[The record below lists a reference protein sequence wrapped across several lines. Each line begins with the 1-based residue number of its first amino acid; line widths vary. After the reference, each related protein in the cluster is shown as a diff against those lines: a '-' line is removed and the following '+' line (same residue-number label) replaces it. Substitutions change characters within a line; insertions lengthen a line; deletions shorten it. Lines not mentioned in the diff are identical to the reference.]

1 MAMATE
7 VISDFSPAEIG
18 ERVSRVQEGM
28 KAKGWDAVLVVDEG
42 TGGVRYLAGLSH
54 IDSPTPS
61 FIALGQSGDPIMV
74 VAEGMGGSTINLL
87 NQYTATMI
95 ESPSGRGGS
104 LPDAICSALGKVG
117 YKGGALAVDGGQ
129 LRFGMAENIRK
140 NFDNV
145 SFVPSGRLV
154 EMARLHR
161 SAAEQA
167 IYKKSANIAY
177 SCMELYMSVI
187 RPGIRHDVA
196 VEQAVNLTVQMGA
209 ESQNLIHGGGTP
221 WIWGTSTRGDDV
233 WEEGDLSSVELNPR
247 YHGYYAQVCRTWL
260 VGKGDPAKQKMVDDV
275 RRILDA
281 MYAAA
286 KPGMTGKDVFHAGM
300 EVAKPLGRDFQDVRW
315 GHGVGL
321 TIGEQFDIADWD
333 PAPGGPCDTPIIEG
347 AHGNFHPFFIEK
359 GPGGRGTFN
368 ALWGD
373 PWIMGKNG
381 IEFAFDPP
389 RAQL

>member
-7 VISDFSPAEIG
+7 VISDFSAAEIG

-167 IYKKSANIAY
+167 IYKK
-177 SCMELYMSVI
+177 
-187 RPGIRHDVA
+187 
-196 VEQAVNLTVQMGA
+196 
-209 ESQNLIHGGGTP
+209 
-221 WIWGTSTRGDDV
+221 
-233 WEEGDLSSVELNPR
+233 
-247 YHGYYAQVCRTWL
+247 
-260 VGKGDPAKQKMVDDV
+260 VGKHC
-275 RRILDA
+275 L
-281 MYAAA
+281 
-286 KPGMTGKDVFHAGM
+286 
-300 EVAKPLGRDFQDVRW
+300 
-315 GHGVGL
+315 
-321 TIGEQFDIADWD
+321 
-333 PAPGGPCDTPIIEG
+333 
-347 AHGNFHPFFIEK
+347 
-359 GPGGRGTFN
+359 
-368 ALWGD
+368 
-373 PWIMGKNG
+373 
-381 IEFAFDPP
+381 
-389 RAQL
+389 